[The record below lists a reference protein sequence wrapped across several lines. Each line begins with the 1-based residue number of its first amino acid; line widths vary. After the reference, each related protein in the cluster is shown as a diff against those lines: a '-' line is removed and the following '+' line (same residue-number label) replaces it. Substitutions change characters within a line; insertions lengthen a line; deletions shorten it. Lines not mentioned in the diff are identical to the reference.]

1 MQKKVI
7 SYKSEITLY
16 FSFLISSAIGQI
28 LFICYRLYE
37 TGRKYNREVPI
48 YDVSREVF
56 IMLPVTGI
64 RFLCY
69 MLIGMFFY
77 HYYKSKYWPI
87 IMIIGLVFIGII
99 DLFLDYLYLRM
110 SEYYGYIIG

>member
-37 TGRKYNREVPI
+37 TGRKYNTK
-48 YDVSREVF
+48 VF
-56 IMLPVTGI
+56 L
-64 RFLCY
+64 
-69 MLIGMFFY
+69 
-77 HYYKSKYWPI
+77 K
-87 IMIIGLVFIGII
+87 LV
-99 DLFLDYLYLRM
+99 R
-110 SEYYGYIIG
+110 

>member
-7 SYKSEITLY
+7 SYKIEITLY

-37 TGRKYNREVPI
+37 TGRKYNREV
-48 YDVSREVF
+48 F

-69 MLIGMFFY
+69 MLIGMCFY
-77 HYYKSKYWPI
+77 HYFKSKYWPI
-87 IMIIGLVFIGII
+87 IMIIGLGFIGIM
-99 DLFLDYLYLRM
+99 DLSLDYLYLRM
-110 SEYYGYIIG
+110 LEYYGYIIG